1 MPKIIGGSLHE
12 HREQTRQKLF
22 AALSALMADQG
33 FDAITLAEIA
43 SAAGVGRTAVYNH
56 FPDKESLLL
65 GFITHETEQYAAT
78 LQRALDDIEDPTEQL
93 QTYVRQ
99 QAALTKVYHLAPGPE
114 LRSVLSRG
122 TQQRVREHVMVV
134 EQILRRILAAGIES
148 GAFPE
153 QDLDVTVP
161 LINACLS
168 GRGVPADGPERDR
181 AIAQTE
187 AFVLRAVGAAAPESL
202 CSRPDPVAKRARG
215 GTPPAHHGSH
225 PVGPTAPVPST
236 RPAVHQ
242 PRADVPARGSGTC
255 SPTRPPRSSC
265 STAPRRPCPAART
278 RSTCPTGVRSTAV
291 LDLRTA
297 VAAFVVLRFDVPR
310 PKSLTSGDHLQ
321 RIVDAMYSSLRV
333 GSSSSFRFEAAGS
346 DSTVFARLAELLAE
360 ATGLRYDEA
369 QGELVLRVR
378 RGVRPGSSG
387 DPGWDVL
394 VRVGARPLS
403 ARRWRVTDFP
413 GAANATIAAAMV
425 RLGGVDAEERVLNLM
440 CGSGRSWSSGSPSH
454 PRPMRS
460 GSTCPPTPSRPRR
473 RTSARARRDARLLR
487 ADCTGPELTEA
498 VGTGWDLLLADPPWG
513 TLHGTHATNAEVH
526 AGMLQAAYDVAA
538 PGARFVVLTHEVK
551 VMERCLR
558 DADALW
564 RVRSTTR
571 VFAKGHHP
579 RIYVL
584 DRT

>member
-99 QAALTKVYHLAPGPE
+99 QAALTRVYHLAPGPE

-148 GAFPE
+148 GAFPS

-187 AFVLRAVGAAAPESL
+187 AFVLRAVGAGTP
-202 CSRPDPVAKRARG
+202 CTCRPCRPDPVAKRARG

-225 PVGPTAPVPST
+225 PVGRRPRSRPPARRSTSLELTFLPGLGDVLADEAAEVLMLDGAPTPVPG
-236 RPAVHQ
+236 REDAL
-242 PRADVPARGSGTC
+242 DVAHWGPLA
-255 SPTRPPRSSC
+255 
-265 STAPRRPCPAART
+265 
-278 RSTCPTGVRSTAV
+278 AV

-378 RGVRPGSSG
+378 RGVRPGPSG

-394 VRVGARPLS
+394 VRVGARPAVRAPV
-403 ARRWRVTDFP
+403 ARH
-413 GAANATIAAAMV
+413 
-425 RLGGVDAEERVLNLM
+425 RL
-440 CGSGRSWSSGSPSH
+440 
-454 PRPMRS
+454 
-460 GSTCPPTPSRPRR
+460 PRR
-473 RTSARARRDARLLR
+473 RERDDRRGD
-487 ADCTGPELTEA
+487 G
-498 VGTGWDLLLADPPWG
+498 
-513 TLHGTHATNAEVH
+513 
-526 AGMLQAAYDVAA
+526 A
-538 PGARFVVLTHEVK
+538 PGRRRRRRPRAQPHVR
-551 VMERCLR
+551 LR
-558 DADALW
+558 DAPGRAAL
-564 RVRSTTR
+564 RRPCGRRGRGGPVRR
-571 VFAKGHHP
+571 RPHRLVGEP
-579 RIYVL
+579 R
-584 DRT
+584 RRRRRRPAPAAPTAPAPR